1 MITIIFIYFFIFF
14 IYFIFGL
21 EVCLDAFEALF
32 KRSVSAK
39 LSQRRKYLQLLAAAA
54 GVNVACHSLA
64 AASSLLCVVA
74 AAAAAAVSCT
84 SSSALSSDVTADDFI
99 AIYTTLFTVNGRKK
113 QVSNS

>member
-1 MITIIFIYFFIFF
+1 MITIIFIYIFIFFFIF
-14 IYFIFGL
+14 FGL

-74 AAAAAAVSCT
+74 AAAAAVSCT

-113 QVSNS
+113 QVNNS